1 MSRISNPRH
10 VQGLNEAND
19 HFIITDPGSVMLSNH
34 DVMNWVQEQ
43 KVWARQVDEQ
53 EEAEGLTG
61 VVSGRP
67 ANWLHALDKVPAL
80 YQQLIVEQVEEYM
93 NRDFHPWHNNP
104 KYTGRKDRNKM
115 YRDLMVALDDADL
128 DLVKTELL
136 QLFNTRPLTLPVL
149 GTIVEEMDSRF
160 DEEEQLQILEIVKN
174 ILGGGEEDD
183 DMDAAADGE
192 DTDAVVDGEGA
203 GPVAHVEGAGPVA
216 HVEGAGPVAHV
227 EGAGPVA
234 EEETTHEA

>member
-1 MSRISNPRH
+1 
-10 VQGLNEAND
+10 
-19 HFIITDPGSVMLSNH
+19 MLSNH

-43 KVWARQVDEQ
+43 KAHARQVDEQ
-53 EEAEGLTG
+53 EEREGLTG

-67 ANWLHALDKVPAL
+67 ANWLHALDK
-80 YQQLIVEQVEEYM
+80 VEEYM

-128 DLVKTELL
+128 ELVKTELL
-136 QLFNTRPLTLPVL
+136 MLFNTRPLTLPVL

-174 ILGGGEEDD
+174 VLGGGEEDGD
-183 DMDAAADGE
+183 TDAVADGE
-192 DTDAVVDGEGA
+192 DTAAVADGEDTAAVADGEDMDAVADGEGA
-203 GPVAHVEGAGPVA
+203 GPVAK
-216 HVEGAGPVAHV
+216 
-227 EGAGPVA
+227 
-234 EEETTHEA
+234 EETMHEA

>member
-67 ANWLHALDKVPAL
+67 ANWLHALDK
-80 YQQLIVEQVEEYM
+80 VEEYM